1 MQYKTILKLFLFGL
15 LISPIHASE
24 RLTDYVNL
32 FIGTAGDHGQ
42 TDPSATIPF
51 GMIKPGPDTY
61 PGNHSGYNY
70 NDQIIQ
76 GFSHNRLS
84 GVGCSG
90 AGGNLNMLP
99 VIGMTEP
106 NSVSL
111 LKDTEEAEPGY
122 YKTQLSN
129 GITTELTATNQTA
142 FHRYTFPA
150 SANAGVMVDIGT
162 SFAGTFSYDKEM
174 LNNQE
179 FTVRVSA
186 KNVCGVGR
194 YTVYYHVWCSKK
206 FTNIELSD
214 RVFLLNFNTN
224 KNEVVQLQVTT
235 SSISCNDAKA
245 EWIAE
250 TKSLSFETVK
260 KNASDTWEAML
271 SKIRVE
277 GKEEYKR
284 IFYTHLYHTF
294 LNPVKTQNRDGIFRG
309 TDGELHLAK
318 DYTHYNGW
326 SVWDNFRN
334 KFSLYALIIPDIS
347 NDIANSLVS
356 LYKHGMPYWS
366 GYNEPVP
373 TVRTEHTV
381 VVLLDLY
388 RRGIVNFD
396 IKPMYQRLTAEI
408 NNITAK
414 SPDSRL
420 ELANDYWALSE
431 FAGIL
436 ELKEDQKLYYQKA
449 MEYKGTWKKKFFN
462 ITDNFDVMHAEGLY
476 EGTLWQYQWH
486 VQFDI
491 AGLTELMGGKD
502 AFTERLEYYFDNNL
516 HNHGN
521 QPDIHVPFMF
531 NFSTKPWLTQKWV
544 NKILTK
550 EMVQHYGTHVKWKE
564 PYIGRI
570 YKDTPDGYIPEMDD
584 DDGTMSAWYVLSAMG
599 LYPMLVGDPV
609 FQLTSPIFDKITIQL
624 PENKTFV
631 IRTNGFSDQ
640 NYYIDKITLNGK
652 NYTKNEILHQD
663 IMNGGVLEFDLTDKP
678 NEIRHKISQVNK

>member
-1 MQYKTILKLFLFGL
+1 MK
-15 LISPIHASE
+15 ASE
-24 RLTDYVNL
+24 RLTSYVNP
-32 FIGTAGDHGQ
+32 FMCTAGDHGQ
-42 TDPSATIPF
+42 MDPAASVPF

-70 NDQIIQ
+70 DDQIIQ

-84 GVGCSG
+84 GVGCNG
-90 AGGNLNMLP
+90 AGGNLRMLP
-99 VIGMTEP
+99 IVGKTASNSISLYKNTEQ
-106 NSVSL
+106 
-111 LKDTEEAEPGY
+111 AEPGY
-122 YKTQLSN
+122 YKVQLSN
-129 GITTELTATNQTA
+129 NIIAELTATNQTA
-142 FHRYTFPA
+142 FHRYVYPA
-150 SANAGVMVDIGT
+150 SDSAGMMIDIGS
-162 SFAGTFSYDKEM
+162 SFAGTFSYEKEFH
-174 LNNQE
+174 NKQE
-179 FTVRVSA
+179 FSVRVSA
-186 KNVCGVGR
+186 RNVCGIGR
-194 YTVYYHVWCSKK
+194 YTVYYHVWCSKA

-214 RVFLLNFNTN
+214 RVFALNFKTK
-224 KNEVVQLQVTT
+224 KNEIVQFHVTT
-235 SSISCNDAKA
+235 SSISCDDAKT
-245 EWIAE
+245 EWVSV
-250 TKSLSFETVK
+250 TKSLSFEEVK
-260 KNASDTWEAML
+260 RTASDSWDIML
-271 SKIRVE
+271 SKIKVE
-277 GKEEYKR
+277 GKDEYKR

-294 LNPVKTQNRDGIFRG
+294 LNPVKTQNRYGLFKG
-309 TDGELHLAK
+309 TDGELHQAEG
-318 DYTHYNGW
+318 YTHYNGW

-334 KFSLYALIIPDIS
+334 KFSLYALIMPDIS
-347 NDIANSLVS
+347 NDFANSLVS

-420 ELANDYWALSE
+420 ELAYDYWALSE

-449 MEYKGTWKKKFFN
+449 MEYKSTWEKKFFN

-491 AGLTELMGGKD
+491 PGLIELMGGKD

-570 YKDTPDGYIPEMDD
+570 YKDTPDGYFPEMDD
-584 DDGTMSAWYVLSAMG
+584 DDGTMSAWYVLSAIG
-599 LYPMLVGDPV
+599 FYPVLVGDPV
-609 FQLTSPIFDKITIQL
+609 FQLTSPIFDKVTIKL
-624 PENKTFV
+624 PENKEFV
-631 IRTNGFSDQ
+631 IKVTGLSDDSF
-640 NYYIDKITLNGK
+640 YIRKATLNGK
-652 NYTKNEILHQD
+652 DHPQNVISHQD
-663 IMNGGVLEFDLTDKP
+663 IINGGVLEFDLNDTP
-678 NEIRHKISQVNK
+678 NENR

>member
-1 MQYKTILKLFLFGL
+1 
-15 LISPIHASE
+15 
-24 RLTDYVNL
+24 
-32 FIGTAGDHGQ
+32 
-42 TDPSATIPF
+42 
-51 GMIKPGPDTY
+51 
-61 PGNHSGYNY
+61 
-70 NDQIIQ
+70 
-76 GFSHNRLS
+76 
-84 GVGCSG
+84 
-90 AGGNLNMLP
+90 
-99 VIGMTEP
+99 
-106 NSVSL
+106 
-111 LKDTEEAEPGY
+111 
-122 YKTQLSN
+122 
-129 GITTELTATNQTA
+129 
-142 FHRYTFPA
+142 
-150 SANAGVMVDIGT
+150 
-162 SFAGTFSYDKEM
+162 
-174 LNNQE
+174 
-179 FTVRVSA
+179 
-186 KNVCGVGR
+186 
-194 YTVYYHVWCSKK
+194 
-206 FTNIELSD
+206 
-214 RVFLLNFNTN
+214 
-224 KNEVVQLQVTT
+224 
-235 SSISCNDAKA
+235 
-245 EWIAE
+245 
-250 TKSLSFETVK
+250 
-260 KNASDTWEAML
+260 
-271 SKIRVE
+271 
-277 GKEEYKR
+277 
-284 IFYTHLYHTF
+284 
-294 LNPVKTQNRDGIFRG
+294 
-309 TDGELHLAK
+309 
-318 DYTHYNGW
+318 
-326 SVWDNFRN
+326 VWDNFRN

-396 IKPMYQRLTAEI
+396 IKSMYQRLTAEI
-408 NNITAK
+408 NNIKAN
-414 SPDSRL
+414 SPDTRL
-420 ELANDYWALSE
+420 ELAYDYWALAE
-431 FAGIL
+431 FAQIL
-436 ELKEDQKLYYQKA
+436 GLKEDQELYYQKA
-449 MEYKGTWKKKFFN
+449 MEYKSTWKKKFFN

-486 VQFDI
+486 VQFDVS
-491 AGLTELMGGKD
+491 GLIELIGSKD

-631 IRTNGFSDQ
+631 IKTNGFSDQ

-652 NYTKNEILHQD
+652 NYTKNAILHQD
-663 IMNGGVLEFDLTDKP
+663 IMNGGVLEVDLTDKP
-678 NEIRHKISQVNK
+678 NKNRYKILPNN